1 MKRQIGFTL
10 LEMVVAL
17 TLLTLL
23 SGLMF
28 GGFRLAGRAWETV
41 ERHNDRL
48 SEQVQVQL
56 FLRNLLSRA
65 EPRDIWDIRQT
76 QLLSFQG
83 NENSLLFLAPLPQK
97 GGRPTQPA
105 WFYLALDETDP
116 DHPLLL
122 LKTQPF
128 MAGGS
133 PEQQEQQELDP
144 FDWYRLVDDFRQP
157 ELPPLLALEVD
168 EFQLHYLPREEDN
181 RLPDW
186 QADWLEQQ
194 QLPALIRLQ
203 LAPDWPALII
213 SPGDHRY
220 EIKDEY

>member
-1 MKRQIGFTL
+1 MKRQGGFTL
-10 LEMVVAL
+10 LELVVAL

-48 SEQVQVQL
+48 GEAVQLQL

-65 EPRDIWDIRQT
+65 QPRDIWDIRQT
-76 QLLSFQG
+76 QMLSFQG
-83 NENSLLFLAPLPQK
+83 GEDSLLFLAPLPHK
-97 GGRPTQPA
+97 DGGPAQPA
-105 WFYLALDETDP
+105 WFYLALDQTDP

-128 MAGGS
+128 IADGN
-133 PEQQEQQELDP
+133 PEQQQELEP
-144 FDWYRLVDDFRQP
+144 FDWYRLLDDFRQP
-157 ELPPLLALEVD
+157 ELLPPLLALEVG
-168 EFQLHYLPREEDN
+168 ELTLQYLPREEDN
-181 RLPDW
+181 RLPHW
-186 QADWLEQQ
+186 QTDWLEQA

-203 LAPDWPALII
+203 LDSDWPALII

>member
-1 MKRQIGFTL
+1 MKRQGGFTL
-10 LEMVVAL
+10 LELVVAL

-48 SEQVQVQL
+48 GEAVQLQL

-65 EPRDIWDIRQT
+65 QPRDIWDIRQT
-76 QLLSFQG
+76 QMLSFQG
-83 NENSLLFLAPLPQK
+83 GEDSLLFLAPLPQK
-97 GGRPTQPA
+97 GGGPAQPA
-105 WFYLALDETDP
+105 WFYLALDQTDP
-116 DHPLLL
+116 DHPQLL

-128 MAGGS
+128 IADGN
-133 PEQQEQQELDP
+133 PEQQQELEP
-144 FDWYRLVDDFRQP
+144 FDWYRLLDDFRQP
-157 ELPPLLALEVD
+157 ELLPPLLALEVN
-168 EFQLHYLPREEDN
+168 ELRLQYLPREEDN
-181 RLPDW
+181 RLPHW
-186 QADWLEQQ
+186 QTDWLEQT
-194 QLPALIRLQ
+194 QLPALIQLQ
-203 LAPDWPALII
+203 LDPDWPALVI